1 MTIQLSE
8 SQKQAIKLALDFSI
22 SNDKIFNIVGD
33 AYTGKTTLVPYLVKE
48 LESFL
53 KVYNSIVGGE
63 TTITVVVPNY
73 RLKMEYTRQCRD
85 IEVYNISFSSI
96 AEYDFKPT
104 IFIIDDP
111 YYDSEQ
117 IHPDRYNNMIYSK
130 NNKFIFLTRTP
141 QPINK
146 PYRLDP
152 IVKPVKPV
160 KLNREDFTAKLKEDI
175 IKDSSNTAYVTELD
189 SGKVI
194 DSSMDFL
201 DKSQIAPNTM
211 LKDYSAMHHIF
222 ENYVDSEFD
231 GKPCKAYVFTDG
243 SADVSYHK
251 YSLDISTLP
260 YGLEEYYNKT
270 SGIGHLYVD
279 SILSPKDII
288 GLKFKNVYLHSESS
302 YSTPIHL
309 QKVLG
314 SALENLYILEE

>member
-22 SNDKIFNIVGD
+22 SNDKFFNIVGD
-33 AYTGKTTLVPYLVKE
+33 AYTGKSTLVPYLAKE

-63 TTITVVVPNY
+63 TSITVSVPNH
-73 RLKMEYTRQCRD
+73 RLKMEYIRQCSG
-85 IEVYNISFSSI
+85 IEGTPFHCSIGVYG
-96 AEYDFKPT
+96 FKPT
-104 IFIIDDP
+104 IFIVDNP
-111 YYDSEQ
+111 YDSKQ
-117 IHPDRYNNMIYSK
+117 PYLNSYISAKDD
-130 NNKFIFLTRTP
+130 KFIILSRTP
-141 QPINK
+141 KPINK
-146 PYRLDP
+146 SYRLDP
-152 IVKPVKPV
+152 IIKPVKPV

-189 SGKVI
+189 SGNVI

-201 DKSQIAPNTM
+201 DKSKIAPNTI

-260 YGLEEYYNKT
+260 YGIEEYYNKT

-279 SILSPKDII
+279 NILTTKDII
-288 GLKFKNVYLHSESS
+288 GLKFKNVYLHSEGS

-309 QKVLG
+309 EKILG

>member
-22 SNDKIFNIVGD
+22 SNEKFFNIVGD
-33 AYTGKTTLVPYLVKE
+33 AYTGKSTLVPYLAKE
-48 LESFL
+48 LDSFL

-63 TTITVVVPNY
+63 TSITVSVPNH
-73 RLKMEYTRQCRD
+73 RLRMEYIRQCSG
-85 IEVYNISFSSI
+85 IEVTPFPCSI
-96 AEYDFKPT
+96 RAYGFKPT

-111 YYDSEQ
+111 YNSKQFYSAS
-117 IHPDRYNNMIYSK
+117 YNNIIAA
-130 NNKFIFLTRTP
+130 NDDKFIILSRTP
-141 QPINK
+141 RPINK
-146 PYRLDP
+146 SYRLDP

-175 IKDSSNTAYVTELD
+175 IKDSSNTVYVTELD
-189 SGKVI
+189 SGNVI
-194 DSSMDFL
+194 DSSMYFL
-201 DKSQIAPNTM
+201 DKSKIAPNTV
-211 LKDYSAMHHIF
+211 LKDYLGMHHVF
-222 ENYVDSEFD
+222 EKYVDSEFD

-243 SADVSYHK
+243 SAVASHRK

-270 SGIGHLYVD
+270 SGVGHLYVD
-279 SILSPKDII
+279 NILTTKDII
-288 GLKFKNVYLHSESS
+288 GLKFKNVYLHSEGS

-309 QKVLG
+309 EKILG